1 MIQLEKVNYRYKDNE
16 FLTIKDAC
24 LSIQKGELTVL
35 TGRSGCG
42 KSTIFRLINGL
53 CPLFF
58 EGEKSGNVYLD
69 NKDISSL
76 RICDISQIAA
86 SVFQTPEN
94 QFFTE
99 DVLSDLVY
107 ACENYEINRQE
118 IKQRL
123 EEIVSML
130 SIDKMLGK
138 KLSELSGGEKQ
149 KVAIAG
155 ALMLKT
161 DILLLDEPSANLD
174 YQSIILLAETL
185 EKLKNSGYTILVI
198 EHRLFYL
205 EQLCDKLLVM
215 EQGKIS
221 CIYEKSE
228 LSAMN
233 NDRFHEI
240 GLRGMHLFQSVVRD
254 PPKEKLNKPLFEVK
268 DITFRYKTGSDI
280 LNGISFSVFPGDKIA
295 LLGRNGCGKTTLAK
309 LLCGLR
315 KEQKGSISLNGEEVL
330 PKSRSRT
337 VSYVMQNVDFQFFGY
352 SVYSDLLLGNEDVPD
367 IENKIEKILS
377 ILHLADMK
385 EQHPTTLS
393 VGQKQRLVLAASYL
407 QNKVLNVFDEPTS
420 GLDYDSMQK
429 VSDFIDAATGN
440 SNASIIITHDY
451 EFIVSVCNRV
461 ILLENGKIVKDFPL
475 KDTEQ
480 LNFIFKENL

>member
-24 LSIQKGELTVL
+24 LSIKIGELTVL

-69 NKDISSL
+69 GKDISSL
-76 RICDISQIAA
+76 RICDISQIAT

-130 SIDKMLGK
+130 SIDKIVDK

-215 EQGKIS
+215 EQGK
-221 CIYEKSE
+221 
-228 LSAMN
+228 
-233 NDRFHEI
+233 
-240 GLRGMHLFQSVVRD
+240 
-254 PPKEKLNKPLFEVK
+254 
-268 DITFRYKTGSDI
+268 
-280 LNGISFSVFPGDKIA
+280 
-295 LLGRNGCGKTTLAK
+295 
-309 LLCGLR
+309 
-315 KEQKGSISLNGEEVL
+315 
-330 PKSRSRT
+330 
-337 VSYVMQNVDFQFFGY
+337 
-352 SVYSDLLLGNEDVPD
+352 
-367 IENKIEKILS
+367 
-377 ILHLADMK
+377 
-385 EQHPTTLS
+385 
-393 VGQKQRLVLAASYL
+393 
-407 QNKVLNVFDEPTS
+407 
-420 GLDYDSMQK
+420 
-429 VSDFIDAATGN
+429 
-440 SNASIIITHDY
+440 
-451 EFIVSVCNRV
+451 
-461 ILLENGKIVKDFPL
+461 
-475 KDTEQ
+475 
-480 LNFIFKENL
+480 

>member
-69 NKDISSL
+69 GKDISSL
-76 RICDISQIAA
+76 RICDISQITA

-185 EKLKNSGYTILVI
+185 EKLKNSGYAILVI

-205 EQLCDKLLVM
+205 EKLCDKLLVM

-221 CIYEKSE
+221 RIYEKSE
-228 LSAMN
+228 LSAMT

-315 KEQKGSISLNGEEVL
+315 KEQKGSISLNGEEL
-330 PKSRSRT
+330 LSKSRSRT
-337 VSYVMQNVDFQFFGY
+337 VSYVMQDVDFQLFGY

-461 ILLENGKIVKDFPL
+461 ILLENGKIVKDFSL

>member
-1 MIQLEKVNYRYKDNE
+1 M
-16 FLTIKDAC
+16 
-24 LSIQKGELTVL
+24 
-35 TGRSGCG
+35 
-42 KSTIFRLINGL
+42 
-53 CPLFF
+53 
-58 EGEKSGNVYLD
+58 
-69 NKDISSL
+69 
-76 RICDISQIAA
+76 
-86 SVFQTPEN
+86 
-94 QFFTE
+94 
-99 DVLSDLVY
+99 
-107 ACENYEINRQE
+107 
-118 IKQRL
+118 
-123 EEIVSML
+123 
-130 SIDKMLGK
+130 
-138 KLSELSGGEKQ
+138 
-149 KVAIAG
+149 
-155 ALMLKT
+155 
-161 DILLLDEPSANLD
+161 
-174 YQSIILLAETL
+174 
-185 EKLKNSGYTILVI
+185 I

-205 EQLCDKLLVM
+205 EQLCDKLFVM

-221 CIYEKSE
+221 RIYEKSE

-254 PPKEKLNKPLFEVK
+254 PPKEKPDKPLFEVK

-280 LNGISFSVFPGDKIA
+280 LNGISFAVFPGDKIA
-295 LLGRNGCGKTTLAK
+295 LLGRNACGKTTLAK

-315 KEQKGSISLNGEEVL
+315 KEQKGSIRLNGEEVL

-337 VSYVMQNVDFQFFGY
+337 VSYVMQNVDFQLFGY
-352 SVYSDLLLGNEDVPD
+352 SVYSDLLLGNEDMPD

-407 QNKVLNVFDEPTS
+407 RNKVLNVFDEPTS

>member
-24 LSIQKGELTVL
+24 LSIKKGELTIL

-118 IKQRL
+118 IKQRS

-130 SIDKMLGK
+130 SIDKMLDK

-205 EQLCDKLLVM
+205 EKLCDKLLVM

-221 CIYEKSE
+221 RI
-228 LSAMN
+228 
-233 NDRFHEI
+233 
-240 GLRGMHLFQSVVRD
+240 
-254 PPKEKLNKPLFEVK
+254 
-268 DITFRYKTGSDI
+268 
-280 LNGISFSVFPGDKIA
+280 
-295 LLGRNGCGKTTLAK
+295 
-309 LLCGLR
+309 
-315 KEQKGSISLNGEEVL
+315 
-330 PKSRSRT
+330 
-337 VSYVMQNVDFQFFGY
+337 
-352 SVYSDLLLGNEDVPD
+352 
-367 IENKIEKILS
+367 
-377 ILHLADMK
+377 
-385 EQHPTTLS
+385 
-393 VGQKQRLVLAASYL
+393 
-407 QNKVLNVFDEPTS
+407 
-420 GLDYDSMQK
+420 
-429 VSDFIDAATGN
+429 
-440 SNASIIITHDY
+440 
-451 EFIVSVCNRV
+451 
-461 ILLENGKIVKDFPL
+461 
-475 KDTEQ
+475 
-480 LNFIFKENL
+480 